1 MQRVINLTTNLHS
14 RGELLLS
21 FPTLIINS
29 NLGGAGKKTE
39 RGGGG
44 GGGGGL
50 RWPIMPPPPS
60 PSSFNATATRTWN
73 PLTERAQARRAP
85 SEVVRTKKR
94 GHFPGPKSVRNLFKH
109 VSHPSFLNH
118 GKITSIFKKLV
129 ASSCL
134 NRDIK
139 WLRESCSHETHATFC
154 SNSRERR

>member
-1 MQRVINLTTNLHS
+1 MKRVINLTTNLHS

-50 RWPIMPPPPS
+50 RWPIMPPPPPS

-73 PLTERAQARRAP
+73 PLTERARAP

-94 GHFPGPKSVRNLFKH
+94 GHFLAPKSVGTSLNMSPIL
-109 VSHPSFLNH
+109 PSSIMEKSSRSL
-118 GKITSIFKKLV
+118 KSWSCQVVLTETSNGCENPAVTRIMQLS
-129 ASSCL
+129 AQIQG
-134 NRDIK
+134 RDVDG
-139 WLRESCSHETHATFC
+139 
-154 SNSRERR
+154 